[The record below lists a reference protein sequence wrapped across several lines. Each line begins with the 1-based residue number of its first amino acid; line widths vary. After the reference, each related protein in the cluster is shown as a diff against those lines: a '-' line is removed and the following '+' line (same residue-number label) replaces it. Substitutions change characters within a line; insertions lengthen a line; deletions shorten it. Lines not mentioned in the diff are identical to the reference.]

1 VAWGVGC
8 TTTQPLEANAQTT
21 TKVEHF
27 GGRLRAAWR
36 GTSWLKGGLCMHK
49 VGPSGPLFILIPR
62 SDQNS
67 RPPHSH
73 ALACSATA
81 AAVSHSTDA
90 SDRSEYH
97 HDRCTF
103 GGRRAKLLIM
113 GLWGLPAGICW
124 PSAPLSQAGPV
135 RIAPDLGVLRQMW
148 QELLKLLEADD
159 PWEGS
164 GSDCCLQFLRF
175 VASDSQC

>member
-1 VAWGVGC
+1 MKWGS
-8 TTTQPLEANAQTT
+8 P
-21 TKVEHF
+21 
-27 GGRLRAAWR
+27 
-36 GTSWLKGGLCMHK
+36 
-49 VGPSGPLFILIPR
+49 GPSSSLFPEVTKILGHFAR
-62 SDQNS
+62 MHLLVLQ
-67 RPPHSH
+67 RPQQFLTAPMQ
-73 ALACSATA
+73 ATEA
-81 AAVSHSTDA
+81 KA
-90 SDRSEYH
+90 H

-135 RIAPDLGVLRQMW
+135 RIVPDLGVLRQMW